1 MHRMRKRNR
10 ILLPS
15 FLMLATVGCATV
27 APEPV
32 PVELPADVV
41 QLAQPGPLSPASEAT
56 AAILAAELS
65 GRRGRTDMAAR
76 YTLDA
81 ARITGDVQLAQRA
94 TQLAFSAQDEDL
106 AREASELWLR
116 LAPADHEA
124 LSLALRARVA
134 DGVAT
139 VDELEKWLDGA
150 TDTRMAEQQLA
161 GMLGLASPDADQAL
175 ALLGQLEERR
185 PTASLAY
192 AFGVLALRYEE
203 LDATLLALERA
214 EDRGWDRRACDE
226 LRLRVYMARQDD
238 DAAQA
243 VAKRLRAAMRE
254 DRQGA
259 LTLGQYLLD
268 SQAWEMARDQFAFVA
283 RMWPKD
289 PAARLALGLLEAQ
302 QGNLDAARENFEALW
317 QTGVRKNEAA
327 WQLGRLAGLQK
338 DWPRAELWFGRVTDG
353 TRLLDSRLATAQV
366 MVEQGRIL
374 EARSLLSEQRAE
386 HPGQVARIWRAEA
399 EILQKN
405 QQFDDAIRV
414 LGQGIDETQAIE
426 LYYLRALIR
435 EQRGDLDGARAD
447 LNAIIGVDPDNAQA
461 LNALGYLLADHGL
474 ELDKARKL
482 IERALALRPD
492 DPAIRDSLG
501 WVLYRLGQPEQAR
514 VELEAAYAVFPDA
527 EIAAHLGEVLWVL
540 GEQDAARE
548 VVREALTQAPTSIKL
563 LKVWQRFTRP

>member
-1 MHRMRKRNR
+1 M
-10 ILLPS
+10 
-15 FLMLATVGCATV
+15 T
-27 APEPV
+27 PEPM
-32 PVELPADVV
+32 PAELPADMV
-41 QLAQPGPLSPASEAT
+41 QLAEPGPLSPASEAT

-65 GRRGRTDMAAR
+65 GRRGRTDLAAR

-94 TQLAFSAQDEDL
+94 TQLAFSAQEEVL
-106 AREASELWLR
+106 AREASELWLQ

-134 DGVAT
+134 DGIAT
-139 VDELEKWLDGA
+139 VDDLDRWLDGA
-150 TDTRMAEQQLA
+150 EDTRLAEQQLA

-175 ALLGQLEERR
+175 SLLGQLEERR

-192 AFGVLALRYEE
+192 AFGVLALRYQE
-203 LDATLLALERA
+203 LDATLLALDRA
-214 EDRGWDRRACDE
+214 EDRGWDAKACDE
-226 LRLRVYMARQDD
+226 LRLRVHMARQDD
-238 DAAQA
+238 EAAQA
-243 VAKRLRAAMRE
+243 VAKRLRATMRE

-302 QGNLDAARENFEALW
+302 QGNLDAARENFEVLW
-317 QTGVRKNEAA
+317 ETGVRKNEAA
-327 WQLGRLAGLQK
+327 WQLGRLAGVQK
-338 DWPRAELWFGRVTDG
+338 DWPAAERWFGRVTDG
-353 TRLLDSRLATAQV
+353 TRLLDARLATAQV
-366 MVEQGRIL
+366 MVEQGRVL
-374 EARSLLSEQRAE
+374 EARSLLAGLRIEQ
-386 HPGQVARIWRAEA
+386 PGQSARIWRAEA
-399 EILQKN
+399 EILQQN

-414 LGQGIDETQAIE
+414 LGQGIDETQSIE

-435 EQRGDLDGARAD
+435 ENRGDLDGARSD
-447 LNAIIGVDPDNAQA
+447 LNIIIGMDPENAQA

-474 ELDKARKL
+474 ELNKARSL
-482 IERALALRPD
+482 IERALDLRPD

-501 WVLYRLGQPEQAR
+501 WVLYRLGQPERAR
-514 VELEAAYAVFPDA
+514 VELEAAYGEFPDA

-540 GEQDAARE
+540 GEKDAARE
-548 VVREALTQAPTSIKL
+548 LVREALTQAPTSLKL
-563 LKVWQRFTRP
+563 LKVWQRFSQP